1 MFGRH
6 KEQQGTDHERVQVD
20 AALEG
25 DVAQV
30 EQCVAA
36 YLQGQT
42 DAARRSLVT
51 ALEKLDDQTDQ
62 SDAYRES
69 VIGSGALG
77 YASKGEVLGETSIDS
92 VVDEIPNAELHAQ
105 IALVQAAKDEVRRST
120 SETLAALQ
128 ASQAALAAT
137 RDQGPGSR

>member
-6 KEQQGTDHERVQVD
+6 KDQQGAGQEPVQVD

-25 DVAQV
+25 DVARV
-30 EQCVAA
+30 EQSVTA
-36 YLQGQT
+36 YLQSQT
-42 DAARRSLVT
+42 DAARRSLVA

-92 VVDEIPNAELHAQ
+92 VVDEVPSSELTAQ
-105 IALVQAAKDEVRRST
+105 LALVRAAKDEVRGPST
-120 SETLAALQ
+120 ATFASLQ
-128 ASQAALAAT
+128 AASASLAAT
-137 RDQGPGSR
+137 RSQQN

>member
-92 VVDEIPNAELHAQ
+92 VADEIPNAELHAQ

>member
-6 KEQQGTDHERVQVD
+6 KEQQDAGQEPVQVD

-25 DVAQV
+25 DVARV
-30 EQCVAA
+30 EQSVTA
-36 YLQGQT
+36 YLQSQT
-42 DAARRSLVT
+42 DAARRSLVA

-92 VVDEIPNAELHAQ
+92 VVDEVPNAELHAQ

-120 SETLAALQ
+120 SETLTALQ
-128 ASQAALAAT
+128 ASQTALAAT
-137 RDQGPGSR
+137 REQRRGGR